1 MTQGRPP
8 RDRRSRILEIA
19 GGLFLEHGYQG
30 TSMSQIAAAVGGSK
44 GTLYAY
50 FNSKEALFEAYLQDR
65 MQADAWVF
73 KLPDHAKY
81 PESVLTILGKRFL
94 GLIVDET
101 SIALLRLFYHE
112 APRLPEIG
120 RIFYETC
127 ILKFKGQ
134 FEAYLATAHSDGLL
148 DIPCTSTA
156 ADHFFALC
164 ESPFHMPLMLCIR
177 HEITD
182 AEADIAIRNAVNVFL
197 KAYRNDKASCR
208 AD

>member
-1 MTQGRPP
+1 MTQGRPS

-65 MQADAWVF
+65 MQAEAWVF
-73 KLPDHAKY
+73 DLPDHAKN
-81 PESVLTILGKRFL
+81 PQSVLTILGKRFL
-94 GLIVDET
+94 KLIVDET

-112 APRLPEIG
+112 SPRLPEIG
-120 RIFYETC
+120 HIFYETC

-134 FEAYLATAHSDGLL
+134 FEEYLANANFNGLL

-164 ESPFHMPLMLCIR
+164 ESTFLMPLMLCIKQG
-177 HEITD
+177 ITD
-182 AEADIAIRNAVNVFL
+182 DEAEIAIHNAVTVFI
-197 KAYRNDKASCR
+197 KAYGNDKTSRCS
-208 AD
+208 D